1 MIIFDKRG
9 TGLSDRVD
17 IATLEERMDDVRAVM
32 DAVGSEQAA
41 LFGISEGGEMSMR
54 KEPEPDRVLKTILF
68 TDIVDSTKR
77 AAELGDQRW
86 RDLLDNHVKMTRREL
101 ARFRGQE
108 IKNTGDGILATF
120 DGPARGIRCAR
131 AMGDSMNELGIKIRS
146 GLHTGECELTGD
158 DISGIAVHIGARVS
172 AHAGPDEVV
181 VSQTVK
187 DLVAG
192 SGLQFQ
198 DLGMHTL
205 KGVPGEWGLHAVE
218 R

>member
-1 MIIFDKRG
+1 
-9 TGLSDRVD
+9 
-17 IATLEERMDDVRAVM
+17 MDDVRAVM